1 MDSTH
6 IYEKKNIY
14 FYSIE
19 KKLNSPREKN
29 RTECRSKYS
38 LDMANPLAP

>member
-6 IYEKKNIY
+6 IYEKKIY
-14 FYSIE
+14 FYPIE
-19 KKLNSPREKN
+19 KKLNSPKEKN